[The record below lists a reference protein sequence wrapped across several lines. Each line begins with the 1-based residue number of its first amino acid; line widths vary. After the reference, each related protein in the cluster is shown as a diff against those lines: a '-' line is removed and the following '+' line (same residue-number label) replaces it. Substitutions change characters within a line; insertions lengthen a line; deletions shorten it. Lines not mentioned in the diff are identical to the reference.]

1 MTFDP
6 QKVIAIAKAEIGYLE
21 KKSDSQLDDKTANA
35 GSGNFTK
42 YARDLDALGFYNGKK
57 QGVAWCDVFNDW
69 CFYKAYGFENMQK
82 MTFQTKG
89 KSNSGAGC
97 KYSRNYY
104 KSKGRL
110 FDKPLPGDQIFFY
123 DSALD
128 GIAHT
133 GLVVKVDKTYVYT
146 VEGNTSS
153 ASGVVAN
160 GGCVRDKKYK
170 LNFNRIAGYGRPDYG
185 ITASTTTTTT
195 TAKTETKEEAGKKY
209 VTVAEGT
216 YFLRRGPGKEYPHDG
231 VYAVEGEKLEKVD
244 PGTWTPVKYKNKDG
258 EIETRWIGASGV
270 AK

>member
-1 MTFDP
+1 MAFDP
-6 QKVIAIAKAEIGYLE
+6 QKVIAVAKAEIGYLE

-35 GSGNFTK
+35 GSKNYTK

-82 MTFQTKG
+82 MTFQAKG

-104 KSKGRL
+104 KKNGRL
-110 FDKPLPGDQIFFY
+110 FDKPQPGDQIFFY

-128 GIAHT
+128 DIAHT
-133 GLVVKVDKTYVYT
+133 GIVVKVDNTYVYT

-153 ASGVVAN
+153 DSGVVAN

-170 LNFNRIAGYGRPDYG
+170 LSFNRIAGYGRPDYG

-195 TAKTETKEEAGKKY
+195 TTTTETKEEAGKKY
-209 VTVAEGT
+209 ATVTGGSVNIRSGDSTKYGKIATLKKGAKYEYVASSVSTGWHAIR
-216 YFLRRGPGKEYPHDG
+216 YDGKIAWISNKYS
-231 VYAVEGEKLEKVD
+231 
-244 PGTWTPVKYKNKDG
+244 TVK
-258 EIETRWIGASGV
+258 
-270 AK
+270 

>member
-1 MTFDP
+1 MAFDP
-6 QKVIAIAKAEIGYLE
+6 QKVIAIAKEEIGYLE
-21 KKSDSQLDDKTANA
+21 KKSKENLDDKTANA

-57 QGVAWCDVFNDW
+57 NGVAWCDIFVDW
-69 CFYKAYGFENMQK
+69 CFYMAYGFENMQK

-104 KSKGRL
+104 KNKGRL
-110 FDKPLPGDQIFFY
+110 FDKPEPGDQIFFY
-123 DSALD
+123 DSKLS

-133 GLVVKVDKTYVYT
+133 GLVVKVDNTYVYT

-170 LNFNRIAGYGRPDYG
+170 LNYNRIAGYGRPDYG
-185 ITASTTTTTT
+185 ITASTTTTT
-195 TAKTETKEEAGKKY
+195 ETKEEPGKKY
-209 VTVAEGT
+209 ATVTGGSVNIRSGDSTKYGKITTLKKGAKYEYVASSVSTGWHAIR
-216 YFLRRGPGKEYPHDG
+216 YDGKIAWISNKYS
-231 VYAVEGEKLEKVD
+231 
-244 PGTWTPVKYKNKDG
+244 TVK
-258 EIETRWIGASGV
+258 
-270 AK
+270 